1 MIPIF
6 HPAKKNDQVDSM
18 NKDMGYSYM
27 IQEKVIRNLQL
38 LGVGVAK

>member
-1 MIPIF
+1 MIPWTN
-6 HPAKKNDQVDSM
+6 PAKKIDQVDSK